1 MNVSLSALS
10 FSFCFTITDKFT
22 WPRRNIGFH
31 WAVKEQHLESLA
43 IDGETHVKNLSEKR
57 SIRMLKLIDVGVR

>member
-1 MNVSLSALS
+1 M
-10 FSFCFTITDKFT
+10 DKFT

-57 SIRMLKLIDVGVR
+57 SIRMLKLIDEGVR

>member
-1 MNVSLSALS
+1 M
-10 FSFCFTITDKFT
+10 DKFT

-57 SIRMLKLIDVGVR
+57 SIRMLKLIDECVR